1 MEKTVVIL
9 QDNES
14 FIKSVA
20 ALFEG
25 DGTYRVAGFAA
36 DGVTGMELITKCDPD
51 YVILDIL
58 LPGMDGLAVLE
69 RIREEGLRTK
79 PILLTSVIRDDIAER
94 AIDLGARYILLKPFR
109 FDILLTRMQQLSGG
123 DPEPP
128 SAAISG
134 LDDGLEAKI
143 SRIMITAGF
152 SPKIKG
158 YHFLREGIRLAI
170 TQPEVMES
178 VMGKLYPI
186 ISERFGSTV
195 TRVERAIRHA
205 LALAWNR
212 DNFSVINK
220 MFGFSCFRNT
230 RPTNRE
236 FIALMSDRSLLMRI

>member
-1 MEKTVVIL
+1 M
-9 QDNES
+9 
-14 FIKSVA
+14 
-20 ALFEG
+20 
-25 DGTYRVAGFAA
+25 
-36 DGVTGMELITKCDPD
+36 
-51 YVILDIL
+51 
-58 LPGMDGLAVLE
+58 
-69 RIREEGLRTK
+69 
-79 PILLTSVIRDDIAER
+79 TSVIRDDIAER

-178 VMGKLYPI
+178 VTGKLYPI